1 MDLEIENRLRKVLHN
16 DLFVEAS
23 PEEIELDDSL
33 RAVHGLDSLGFTE
46 LRVQCEDLFG
56 VRIRDDD
63 FTPDNFQTL
72 RSVADLVRRLKRS
85 ETA

>member
-1 MDLEIENRLRKVLHN
+1 MEVEIENRLRKVLHN

-23 PEEIELDDSL
+23 PEEIGLDDSL

-46 LRVQCEDLFG
+46 LRVQCEDLFD

-63 FTPDNFQTL
+63 FSPENFHTL
-72 RSVADLVRRLKRS
+72 RSVADLVRRLKRNES
-85 ETA
+85 S